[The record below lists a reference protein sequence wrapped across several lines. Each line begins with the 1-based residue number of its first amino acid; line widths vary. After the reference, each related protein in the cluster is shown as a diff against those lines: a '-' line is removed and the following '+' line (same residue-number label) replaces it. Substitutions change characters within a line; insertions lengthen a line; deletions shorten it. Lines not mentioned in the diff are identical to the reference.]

1 MSTGI
6 FGPRGPSYSY
16 NTYNYANTSY
26 FNSSVSPY
34 HKSAQ
39 YPAKYSKESL
49 YPSYSQFP
57 YQPQIYTPNLMT
69 YSWGKPEITLPSKGL
84 ESILVAI
91 LVLVVLD
98 LVFVRP
104 LKNSESQTTPPLT
117 L

>member
-1 MSTGI
+1 MGTGI

-16 NTYNYANTSY
+16 NTSNYVNAPYLT
-26 FNSSVSPY
+26 SSVSPY

-39 YPAKYSKESL
+39 YPSIYSTESL
-49 YPSYSQFP
+49 NYSQFP
-57 YQPQIYTPNLMT
+57 YQPQIYSPNLMT
-69 YSWGKPEITLPSKGL
+69 YSWGRPEITLPSKGL

-98 LVFVRP
+98 IVFVRP
-104 LKNSESQTTPPLT
+104 LKNSESQTAPPLT